1 MSPLDLEN
9 WDFLAIHRA
18 FCCCVFSLSGFYTAA
33 RCEHY
38 TALSRADLWTFA
50 SAVAVEWGLDR
61 NNNACDGSDT
71 AGDGVSTSQGFS
83 KS

>member
-33 RCEHY
+33 RCDIVQWGRKTVTTGVTHSAIDTPEGRDH
-38 TALSRADLWTFA
+38 SRHNQF
-50 SAVAVEWGLDR
+50 EKLD
-61 NNNACDGSDT
+61 
-71 AGDGVSTSQGFS
+71 
-83 KS
+83 

>member
-33 RCEHY
+33 RCDWDVCLQRSLMTGCFVDLTNPLITEGFENKY
-38 TALSRADLWTFA
+38 TDFN
-50 SAVAVEWGLDR
+50 VEI
-61 NNNACDGSDT
+61 
-71 AGDGVSTSQGFS
+71 TSLNV
-83 KS
+83 KK

>member
-33 RCEHY
+33 RCVY
-38 TALSRADLWTFA
+38 RLSRPGQTLARRPWRKVSAKVIIISSAASKWPPPASRRPALS
-50 SAVAVEWGLDR
+50 
-61 NNNACDGSDT
+61 
-71 AGDGVSTSQGFS
+71 
-83 KS
+83 

>member
-33 RCEHY
+33 RCAEGVRVVVTIAAASPEVVGVA
-38 TALSRADLWTFA
+38 TAT
-50 SAVAVEWGLDR
+50 VA
-61 NNNACDGSDT
+61 A
-71 AGDGVSTSQGFS
+71 AAAF
-83 KS
+83 